1 MLHRCRGGEEG
12 WGCWVDGRLA
22 EIVLRVREGKVL
34 WEHALE
40 IVFARD

>member
-1 MLHRCRGGEEG
+1 M
-12 WGCWVDGRLA
+12 DGRLA

-40 IVFARD
+40 IVLARD